1 MLMGRGYPW
10 NSKNISSIKLVLF
23 CSPLLLQSCRSI
35 YACSERMQ
43 FSSCESGVT
52 CILSR
57 TQECRCLFFGTGGE
71 VQMALLQLF
80 LVNQDEHML
89 DEQGAE
95 ILSLDQGKGATANP
109 SEKSAGTSWKLRS
122 TSNFI
127 IFYVSFLPD

>member
-1 MLMGRGYPW
+1 MHPI
-10 NSKNISSIKLVLF
+10 KNTRVQM
-23 CSPLLLQSCRSI
+23 P
-35 YACSERMQ
+35 
-43 FSSCESGVT
+43 
-52 CILSR
+52 
-57 TQECRCLFFGTGGE
+57 FFGTGGE